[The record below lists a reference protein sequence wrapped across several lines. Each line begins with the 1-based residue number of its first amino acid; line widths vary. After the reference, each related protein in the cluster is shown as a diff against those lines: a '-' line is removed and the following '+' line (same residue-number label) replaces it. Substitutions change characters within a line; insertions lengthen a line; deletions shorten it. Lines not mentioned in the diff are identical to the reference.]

1 MTNALAGL
9 VFEGNPSGKPSLG
22 DYTTVDRLVT
32 GFAHDVLN
40 VRKDF
45 HAGKPG
51 GDKPLERIEELAQHY
66 GDIFMGRNDAYQAQP
81 WNNPIRLGSKIRV
94 LLNGTS
100 DPDEGKSLFVWVAS
114 NVVRSSQAVEQGS
127 MTDEAA
133 GKKLREVLD
142 GVVAMLLGI
151 R

>member
-1 MTNALAGL
+1 MNALAGL
-9 VFEGNPSGKPSLG
+9 KFDGAPDGRPSLG
-22 DYTTVDRLVT
+22 DYAVVERLVK
-32 GFAHDVLN
+32 GFAHDVIN

-51 GDKPLERIEELAQHY
+51 GDKPVERIEALAQHY

-81 WNNPIRLGSKIRV
+81 WNNPVRLGSKIRV

-114 NVVRSSQAVEQGS
+114 NVVRSSEAVESGS

-133 GKKLREVLD
+133 GKKLLEVLD